1 MKRQSL
7 IAGVLASLL
16 ILPPVLAEETKKPP
30 QPTVSEESVSSRLE
44 NLQRLVRTSSGAR
57 RVAASD
63 NSKAQGYQKQADQ
76 KLVEAEKLLRQ
87 GDYAAANRQ
96 LGEATALMFG
106 AIREVGA
113 DKEIGQKKRK
123 DFEARAS
130 SVDVLLKA
138 LKRIAAEKGAGSES
152 SKTIA
157 GVEQG
162 LKQAQ
167 QLASE
172 GELDAAR
179 KQLDDVYYQS
189 KVAIEGLRRGDTL
202 VRSLNFAT
210 KKEEYTYELD
220 RNDTHKMLV
229 SVLLEEK
236 MKTASTRK
244 MVDGFLAKAAEF
256 RVQAEQKAAGGDYK
270 RAVEL
275 LESSTKELVRAIRGA
290 GVYIP
295 G

>member
-7 IAGVLASLL
+7 IAGVLAALL
-16 ILPPVLAEETKKPP
+16 ILPLVWAEETKKPP

-76 KLVEAEKLLRQ
+76 KLIEAEKLLRK

-113 DKEIGQKKRK
+113 DKEIDQKKRK
-123 DFEARAS
+123 DFDAKAA

-152 SKTIA
+152 SQTIA
-157 GVEQG
+157 SVEQG
-162 LKQAQ
+162 LQQAQ

-172 GELDAAR
+172 GKLDAAR
-179 KQLDDVYYQS
+179 QQLDDVYYQS

-210 KKEEYTYELD
+210 KKDEYTYELD

-236 MKTASTRK
+236 MKTANTRK
-244 MVDGFLAKAAEF
+244 MVDDFLAKAAEF
-256 RVQAEQKAAGGDYK
+256 RAQAERKAAGGDYK
-270 RAVEL
+270 QAVEL